1 MARECTIC
9 NHPKRK
15 KIDEMIIQGKRIT
28 AIAQQFA
35 ISKDAIHRHKKNHV
49 LPPVSP
55 ETVAVTVLNPVAETI
70 RTQPVINGF
79 DIENLFHKME
89 VMVDRS
95 FQLVD
100 KYEMLDKDG
109 KFIGTPADV
118 KAKAAAVN
126 SLRGSLEFISKIFG
140 LISQD
145 GTSPGYLQLL
155 DKYEKQKQFI
165 LEHLCEHCRV
175 EFIKFLEE

>member
-1 MARECTIC
+1 MSRECTIC

-15 KIDEMIIQGKRIT
+15 KIDEMIVHGESIKH
-28 AIAQQFA
+28 
-35 ISKDAIHRHKKNHV
+35 ISIRFGLSRGAVQRHRQNHV

-100 KYEMLDKDG
+100 KYEMLDPDG

-126 SLRGSLEFISKIFG
+126 SLRGSLEFISKMFG
-140 LISQD
+140 LISPD

-155 DKYEKQKQFI
+155 DKYEKQKKFL
-165 LEHLCEHCRV
+165 LEHLCDNCTTELL
-175 EFIKFLEE
+175 KYLED